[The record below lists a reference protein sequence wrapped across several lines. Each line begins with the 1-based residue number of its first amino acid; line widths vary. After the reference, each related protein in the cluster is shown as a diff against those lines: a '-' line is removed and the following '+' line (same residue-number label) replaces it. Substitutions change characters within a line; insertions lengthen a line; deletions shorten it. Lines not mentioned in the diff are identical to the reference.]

1 MFLCGIIV
9 VLTALGIG
17 GNAVYTVK
25 QMSKTSYSFY
35 ETAKSEGYYS
45 EIKSQVQSTMSILQS
60 EYDKVL
66 SGEKTEEQAKYDAKE
81 IIRMMRYRDDNSGYF
96 WIDDTDYIL
105 VMHPILVENEGTNRY
120 SLEDQN
126 GVMIIQEIMK
136 VCQSSDKGGY
146 NEFYFTKSDGVTVAP
161 KIAYSQLFEPWGWI
175 VSTGNYIDDMQ
186 TDMEGVQSSLDDTSQ
201 KALYRIDVIFVVMIA
216 ISLVIAL
223 WYGKRMVKPLKE
235 IQEFAGNLSEGNLT
249 YNVTANGN
257 AEFVKTATAL
267 STAQENIRSLLA
279 EINGLTNGVTNALGQ
294 FDNAFSQMSGS
305 ISEVST
311 AVDSIAGNVTGQA
324 QSTCD
329 AATQAGIMANRIQQT
344 GSEIKTLDEN
354 ASDMRK
360 LSEKSMHTLQELIRV
375 NDKARANISAM
386 HEQTENT
393 NKSVQQIQ
401 LAANLI
407 NEISDQT
414 SLLALNASIEAAR
427 AGEAGKGFAVVADEI
442 AKLAQQSAES
452 VDEIGNVVETLL
464 TNASKSVNIM
474 SEMSE
479 SVDLQVRSLSD
490 TQTTFN
496 QLYHE
501 LDNFVSV
508 VKNIDVMTGDIERQ
522 RLNVTTSL
530 DTLNRLAQDNATVT
544 QQTAAMSCELSQV
557 VTDSGAIIEDLETKV
572 DGLANNV
579 KKFTL

>member
-1 MFLCGIIV
+1 
-9 VLTALGIG
+9 
-17 GNAVYTVK
+17 
-25 QMSKTSYSFY
+25 
-35 ETAKSEGYYS
+35 
-45 EIKSQVQSTMSILQS
+45 
-60 EYDKVL
+60 
-66 SGEKTEEQAKYDAKE
+66 
-81 IIRMMRYRDDNSGYF
+81 MMRYRDDNSGYF

-249 YNVTANGN
+249 YNVNANGN